1 MRNIGFWR
9 REKDLKE
16 TGVGR
21 KNLREREERK
31 TERQQSGGGFFRQK
45 KIYREIVF
53 ETRERERE

>member
-1 MRNIGFWR
+1 
-9 REKDLKE
+9 
-16 TGVGR
+16 
-21 KNLREREERK
+21 LREREERK